1 MDVNESSAYLSVSQ
15 ELTPPS
21 SSSPT
26 VTSDTVQQGH
36 ELENVVEE
44 NETGVLRSRGRGR
57 RRPGRAR
64 VRLQE
69 NPVDADG
76 LPTGKRDES
85 SDLLHPQSLTFAEF
99 PDSTSPT
106 PSKLG
111 SARGSFRNLVT
122 KVSQKIQPTKKQGK
136 KKKKRFECNTDI
148 ELILSK
154 LLYFLIR

>member
-36 ELENVVEE
+36 ELENVIEE

-154 LLYFLIR
+154 LFDK